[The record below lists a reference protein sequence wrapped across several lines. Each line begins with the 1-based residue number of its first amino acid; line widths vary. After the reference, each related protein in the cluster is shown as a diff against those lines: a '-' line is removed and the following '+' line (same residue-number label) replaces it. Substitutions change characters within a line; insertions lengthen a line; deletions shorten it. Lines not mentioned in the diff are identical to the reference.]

1 MTRLWNAAT
10 YGMISKASPTKSRSR
25 TGCFTCR
32 KRRKKCDESD
42 YPICKNC
49 QIKRLKCEWPISKQ
63 EFHKKLQQVRYV
75 DNESNETQLEKLHGP
90 DRPKKNTH
98 ILQLI
103 GLQQDFVNDQGTD
116 TSILLPSSNQ
126 VGQNTGQNTHKN
138 IDHTTPVDPDPS
150 KSHDR
155 FLDAFDILSDDIL
168 SGDLMGAGMFPDT
181 TLSQLTTLEPQFRDN
196 SSSPNSS

>member
-1 MTRLWNAAT
+1 MTRLWNAVSD
-10 YGMISKASPTKSRSR
+10 GMISKASPTKSRSR

-49 QIKRLKCEWPISKQ
+49 QIKRLNCEWPISKQ

-75 DNESNETQLEKLHGP
+75 DNESKETQLDKLYEPEK
-90 DRPKKNTH
+90 PKKNTH

-103 GLQQDFVNDQGTD
+103 GLQQDFVNDQDPD
-116 TSILLPSSNQ
+116 TSNLLPPTNHLEP
-126 VGQNTGQNTHKN
+126 NTHQHTQKTV
-138 IDHTTPVDPDPS
+138 DQTTPVDPDPS
-150 KSHDR
+150 KSHQR
-155 FLDAFDILSDDIL
+155 FLDPFDILSDDIL

-181 TLSQLTTLEPQFRDN
+181 TLSQLTTLEPQLRN
-196 SSSPNSS
+196 ESSSPNSS